1 MTSKIASYGVD
12 LYKLLVNSGGTIDL
26 DVGALGEVVIRGNLT
41 VEGSTTTIEST
52 EIAIADRIFTL
63 NNGESGAGI
72 STGDNTAG
80 ITVDRGSEDNVNILY
95 DENLSWLKSSGS
107 GFSTQTGAFVLKDSS
122 GNDDPLIGLY
132 TNFIGTFDDQNLI
145 LLGEGPDGSAPAT
158 SPIVTVAGTVDYE
171 KSIWSYTGSEISF
184 NALNSDRLAT
194 PSDADALVN
203 VQGLRDYVY
212 AFSLYNFQTKIV
224 SPNPDGT
231 TSVEVFST
239 LNGDASNT
247 VTVSLVGTTSA
258 QFTETGIFLNNLKVN
273 NNVISSV
280 QSNADLELSANGS
293 GSIVTSYPLSLEK
306 ISAPSAPVDG
316 TKIYASSE
324 GDGGTGVY
332 FINEDG
338 TTDELIS
345 RSKALLLSIIF

>member
-12 LYKLLVNSGGTIDL
+12 LYKLLINSGGVIDL
-26 DVGALGEVVIRGNLT
+26 DVGSTGEVIIRGDLT

-63 NNGESGAGI
+63 NDGESGAGV

-80 ITVDRGSEDNVNILY
+80 ITIDRGSEDNVNILY

-122 GNDDPLIGLY
+122 GADDPLIGLY

-145 LLGEGPDGSAPAT
+145 LLGEGPDGSAPST

-171 KSIWSYTGSEISF
+171 KSLWNYTGSEITY
-184 NALNSDRLAT
+184 NALTSDRLTA
-194 PSDADALVN
+194 PIDADALVN
-203 VQGLRDYVY
+203 IQGLKDYVY

-224 SPNPDGT
+224 SPLPDGN

-239 LNGDASNT
+239 LNGDASNSIDFT
-247 VTVSLVGTTSA
+247 LAGITSA
-258 QFTETGIFLNNLKVN
+258 QFTETGILLNNLRVN
-273 NNVISSV
+273 NNVISST
-280 QSNADLELSANGS
+280 QANADLELSANGT
-293 GSIVTSYPLSLEK
+293 GSIVTSYPVSLEK
-306 ISAPSAPVDG
+306 SSVPAAPADG
-316 TKIYASSE
+316 TKLYANTE